1 MAGRYSDYDWRGM
14 AMLTQ
19 QLGQLFEPSKA
30 KLMSQQQE
38 HEMNMLMAKKSWD
51 MQIKE
56 LTRLELEYKNLTE
69 TLETETQA
77 VRDLGLGELAIAGMR
92 DGANAEQTSEVYEK
106 LDIKKLSD
114 IQELSAK
121 YEDMIRDKEGILDN
135 MLLYNET
142 AKVGKKWSD
151 ELTAKTTEERAD
163 IKGKDYKVLHDADES
178 GTLSWAEQNN
188 ALKGYIRDY
197 YAVPEGEQGMNI
209 NIGDETLQ
217 ATPEAHAFVAG
228 FRHVRGRKGVDAA
241 EAAAQVSKLKTPDQ
255 YLNTMYQARK
265 IIEGYEGRG
274 MSKRQLS
281 LRKGSP
287 YGEFTSADVDIY
299 TSSHDLFKEAY
310 KAYIKK
316 GEKIPEDLIGVA
328 PVTELMF
335 YNDPDAWVFDEP
347 KEFTEEGLTPEV
359 YGEIQSSTQKGSE
372 TLQKIAFNIVYNWED
387 IMKHG
392 EELEK
397 QNMLKGLEALKQAYD
412 F

>member
-163 IKGKDYKVLHDADES
+163 IKGKDYKVLHDADKS